1 MNPRFKYKN
10 HIDYPELKSFTEP
23 TGFREYYTPFG
34 PVASVTSILSTLPH
48 PELDAW
54 RERLGDEEANRI
66 TEEAATIGS
75 AMHDML
81 ESYVNDVPRETLDTP
96 EEKMAEEMFRCL
108 KLMGLSRLSE
118 IWGVEVC
125 LYCNNLFAG
134 RTDLVGIYN
143 GKRSIIDYKTS
154 IWRKKEK
161 YLENYRHQLAAY
173 AIAHEEMFGTGEN
186 EIEQGVILVGI
197 RPHEKYKLGAKIQT
211 EIMNKEELKRYKLS
225 WMDIVED
232 YYGG

>member
-1 MNPRFKYKN
+1 MNPRFKHKN
-10 HIDYPELKSFTEP
+10 HIDYPELKSYTDP
-23 TGFREYYTPFG
+23 TGHREYYTPFG
-34 PVASVTSILSTLPH
+34 STTSVTTILSTLPH

-54 RERLGDEEANRI
+54 RERLGDEEADRI
-66 TEEAATIGS
+66 TEEAAVIGS

-81 ESYVNDVPRETLDTP
+81 ESYVRDTSRETLDTP

-108 KLMGLSRLSE
+108 KLRGLRRLSE

-134 RTDLVGIYN
+134 RTDLIGVYG

-161 YLENYRHQLAAY
+161 YIENYKHQIAAY
-173 AIAHEEMFGTGEN
+173 AIAHEELFGAGEN

-197 RPHEKYKLGAKIQT
+197 RPHVEYNLPAKIQV
-211 EIMNKEELKRYKLS
+211 EIMDKEELKHYKLS

-232 YYGG
+232 FYGE